1 MKRLLAI
8 SILLLA
14 CWGALG
20 QTRDFLTLSGKV
32 TDSQT
37 GEALAFVSVNLKGT
51 NISIVTNSEGVFSLK
66 VPETT
71 GADARVSI
79 SSIGYLTAEYA
90 VNDFLQ
96 LPEDRMLSVHLLPV
110 VMRLDPAV
118 VRSVDPKVLFSTAYA
133 RVRWNYPSK
142 AVGMTAFYREMIR
155 KGTAKYL
162 VLNEAVVDIE
172 KASYS
177 GYANDKAAIYK
188 GRGSINYDVT
198 DTLFVQF
205 QGGITAALDLDMVKS
220 PFVGTTLQAATH
232 FYDFSLD
239 GIETLDGKT
248 CYVVGFRP
256 KEGAQPF
263 LFIGKMFIET
273 ESFAIARMEFSMDL
287 KGREEAAAG
296 EFIIRRPADRRFTVE
311 HADYSVNFKEYD
323 GLWYFEYSR
332 VDINFTARKRRSL
345 FRTSYTVT
353 GEMAVTDHK
362 KGEFK
367 VESDERVRMR
377 DILSNRVAAFTDE
390 DFWEGYNV
398 IEPDQSID
406 QAIRRI
412 IRQLRRREEN

>member
-1 MKRLLAI
+1 
-8 SILLLA
+8 
-14 CWGALG
+14 
-20 QTRDFLTLSGKV
+20 
-32 TDSQT
+32 
-37 GEALAFVSVNLKGT
+37 
-51 NISIVTNSEGVFSLK
+51 VTNSEGVFSLK
-66 VPETT
+66 VPAET
-71 GADARVSI
+71 GEGEHVSI
-79 SSIGYLTAEYA
+79 SSLGYLTADFT
-90 VNDFLQ
+90 VGDFLK
-96 LPEDRMLSVHLLPV
+96 LPANRMLSVALVPV

-118 VRSVDPKVLFSTAYA
+118 VRSVDPKILFSTAYS
-133 RVRWNYPSK
+133 RVRWNYPTK
-142 AVGMTAFYREMIR
+142 TVGMTAFYREMIK
-155 KGTAKYL
+155 KGNTKYL

-172 KASYS
+172 KTSYT
-177 GYANDKAAIYK
+177 GYAVDKAAIYK

-205 QGGITAALDLDMVKS
+205 QGGITAALDLDMVKN

-232 FYDFSLD
+232 FYDFTLD

-248 CYVVGFRP
+248 CYVVGFHP
-256 KEGAQPF
+256 KEGTQPF
-263 LFIGKMFIET
+263 LFIGKLFIET

-311 HADYSVNFKEYD
+311 RADYSVNFKEYD
-323 GLWYFEYSR
+323 GLWYYEYSR
-332 VDINFTARKRRSL
+332 VDINFTARRRRSL

-362 KGEFK
+362 KGDFK
-367 VESDERVRMR
+367 IENDDRVRMR

-412 IRQLRRREEN
+412 IRQLRRREEQED

>member
-1 MKRLLAI
+1 MKRLVATL
-8 SILLLA
+8 ILVLA
-14 CWGALG
+14 CWGASA

-32 TDSQT
+32 IDAQT
-37 GEALAFVSVNLKGT
+37 RENLAFVSVNLKGT
-51 NISIVTNSEGVFSLK
+51 NISIITNSEGVFTLK
-66 VPETT
+66 VPATT
-71 GADARVSI
+71 GEDEHVTLSCL
-79 SSIGYLTAEYA
+79 GYLTADYTVA
-90 VNDFLQ
+90 DFLS
-96 LPEDRMLSVHLLPV
+96 LPSNRMLGVAMVPV
-110 VMRLDPAV
+110 VMNLDPAV
-118 VRSVDPKVLFSTAYA
+118 VRSVDPKVLFSTAYS
-133 RVRWNYPSK
+133 RVRWNYPTQGM
-142 AVGMTAFYREMIR
+142 GMTTFYREMIK
-155 KGTAKYL
+155 KGNSKYL
-162 VLNEAVVDIE
+162 VLNEAVVDVE
-172 KASYS
+172 KTSYTS
-177 GYANDKAAIYK
+177 YANDKASIYK
-188 GRGSINYDVT
+188 GRGSINYDAT

-205 QGGITAALDLDMVKS
+205 QGGITAALDLDLVKN
-220 PFVGTTLQAATH
+220 PFVGTTLQSATH

-248 CYVVGFRP
+248 CYIVGFKP
-256 KEGAQPF
+256 KENVQPF

-273 ESFAIARMEFSMDL
+273 ESFAIARIEFTMDL

-296 EFIIRRPADRRFTVE
+296 EFIIRRPPDMKFTVE
-311 HADYSVNFKEYD
+311 RADYAVNFKEYD

-332 VDINFTARKRRSL
+332 VDINFTSRRRRSL

-367 VESDERVRMR
+367 VENDDRVRMR

-412 IRQLRRREEN
+412 IRQLRRREE

>member
-1 MKRLLAI
+1 MVM
-8 SILLLA
+8 LLA

-37 GEALAFVSVNLKGT
+37 GESLAFVSVNLKGT

-66 VPETT
+66 VPAET
-71 GADARVSI
+71 GEGEHVSI
-79 SSIGYLTAEYA
+79 SSLGYLTADFT
-90 VNDFLQ
+90 VGDFLK
-96 LPEDRMLSVHLLPV
+96 LPANRMLSVALVPV

-118 VRSVDPKVLFSTAYA
+118 VRSVDPKILFSTAYS
-133 RVRWNYPSK
+133 RVRWNYPTK
-142 AVGMTAFYREMIR
+142 TVGMTAFYREMIK
-155 KGTAKYL
+155 KGNTKYL

-172 KASYS
+172 KTSYT
-177 GYANDKAAIYK
+177 GYAVDKAAIYK

-205 QGGITAALDLDMVKS
+205 QGGITAALDLDMVKN

-232 FYDFSLD
+232 FYDFTLD

-248 CYVVGFRP
+248 CYVVGFHP
-256 KEGAQPF
+256 KEGTQPF
-263 LFIGKMFIET
+263 LFIGKLFIET

-311 HADYSVNFKEYD
+311 RADYSVNFKEYD

-332 VDINFTARKRRSL
+332 VDINFTARRRRSL

-362 KGEFK
+362 KGDFK
-367 VESDERVRMR
+367 IENDDRVRMR

-412 IRQLRRREEN
+412 IRQLRRREEQED